1 MKFLLFNICLIFLL
15 LINDLFG
22 QELSTPVSTHFP
34 IMIKS
39 IQYDKNLQ
47 SRNSNVIQIAIL
59 YQENFR
65 SSLNTKSAVMEY
77 INSKRL
83 NFTSNLNIK
92 FLPIAIRKLDDL
104 ERIINGNDLYAV
116 YICPLRSINITE
128 IAVILRNHKILAL
141 SGVSDYIKSD
151 IPNTVDIM
159 GDNPKI
165 VINLKYLKVSGIE
178 FSVKFLKLVKII
190 Q

>member
-1 MKFLLFNICLIFLL
+1 
-15 LINDLFG
+15 
-22 QELSTPVSTHFP
+22 
-34 IMIKS
+34 
-39 IQYDKNLQ
+39 
-47 SRNSNVIQIAIL
+47 
-59 YQENFR
+59 
-65 SSLNTKSAVMEY
+65 MEY

-92 FLPIAIRKLDDL
+92 FLPIAIRKFDDL